1 MLGAGTIINPIIKIV
16 TVVAI
21 LGAAYLFIVKPVLD
35 TTDSVID
42 RSFDAFDQSFE
53 GFEGFDQLP
62 GQLQSNLG
70 EALDA
75 TDNPKPLQQCIKR
88 AIDGNRPDTQGIERC
103 VARFA
108 N

>member
-42 RSFDAFDQSFE
+42 RSFDAFDQSFG

-62 GQLQSNLG
+62 GQLQSNLD

-75 TDNPKPLQQCIKR
+75 TSDPKPLRQCIKR
-88 AIDGNRPDTQGIERC
+88 SIDGNRPDAQGIERC